1 MPEPFRGLAQGQAPQ
16 SPGPQPAG
24 NGGQGNSAAASLG
37 SVARVMGLI
46 ANKNIP
52 PKMKVELWNSSVSP
66 ALGEILGGAVIPSFS
81 EWPEELDDYAKR
93 ANSILKEKSLSSEEK
108 VAALKSLL
116 AMAEEDIN
124 LAPGLQGMKESKE
137 IEDGFDIHQIME
149 MMLSGQDGS
158 DPGDEDVANFHA
170 IRSRNPQ
177 AVVNAAKIIDAG
189 RNRQQAAAEPWEEV

>member
-1 MPEPFRGLAQGQAPQ
+1 
-16 SPGPQPAG
+16 
-24 NGGQGNSAAASLG
+24 
-37 SVARVMGLI
+37 MGVI

-66 ALGEILGGAVIPSFS
+66 ELGKILGGAVIPSFS

-93 ANSILKEKSLSSEEK
+93 ANSILKEKSLSYDEK

-116 AMAEEDIN
+116 ATAEEDIN

-137 IEDGFDIHQIME
+137 ISDGLDTHQMME
-149 MMLSGQDGS
+149 MILSEQDS
-158 DPGDEDVANFHA
+158 SDEDVENFHD

-189 RNRQQAAAEPWEEV
+189 RNSQQVFAEPGEEV

>member
-1 MPEPFRGLAQGQAPQ
+1 MVEPFGGLAQGQSPQ

-24 NGGQGNSAAASLG
+24 NGGQDNSTAVSLG
-37 SVARVMGLI
+37 RVARAMGVI

-66 ALGEILGGAVIPSFS
+66 ELGKILGGAVIPSFS

-93 ANSILKEKSLSSEEK
+93 ANSILKEKSLSYDEK

-116 AMAEEDIN
+116 ATAEE
-124 LAPGLQGMKESKE
+124 
-137 IEDGFDIHQIME
+137 
-149 MMLSGQDGS
+149 
-158 DPGDEDVANFHA
+158 NFHN

-177 AVVNAAKIIDAG
+177 AVVNAAKIIDTG
-189 RNRQQAAAEPWEEV
+189 RNSQQVFAEPGEEV

>member
-1 MPEPFRGLAQGQAPQ
+1 MVEPFGGLAQGQSPQ

-24 NGGQGNSAAASLG
+24 NGGQDNSTAVSLG
-37 SVARVMGLI
+37 RVARAMGVI

-66 ALGEILGGAVIPSFS
+66 ELGKILGGAVIPSFS

-93 ANSILKEKSLSSEEK
+93 ANSILKEKSLSYDEK

-116 AMAEEDIN
+116 ATAEEDIN

-137 IEDGFDIHQIME
+137 ISDGLDTHQMME
-149 MMLSGQDGS
+149 MILSEQDS
-158 DPGDEDVANFHA
+158 SDEDVENFHN

-177 AVVNAAKIIDAG
+177 AVVNAAKIIDTG
-189 RNRQQAAAEPWEEV
+189 RNSQQVFAEPGEEV